1 VQRDMLPPSHPH
13 TQLQAIESVQSSDAL
28 PIHQPAFPTQ
38 QHPDPQIPK
47 PGPGMGQI
55 ANPYPERRLIRG
67 PTPSIPRR
75 SPKLRQAAG
84 PQATDLKRPVKPG
97 SQFSTACGP

>member
-1 VQRDMLPPSHPH
+1 MFSPPDPH
-13 TQLQAIESVQSSDAL
+13 AQLQSFEPVQPAHSF

-55 ANPYPERRLIRG
+55 SNPYPQRRLIRG

-84 PQATDLKRPVKPG
+84 PHATDLKRPLKPG
-97 SQFSTACGP
+97 GQFSTACGP